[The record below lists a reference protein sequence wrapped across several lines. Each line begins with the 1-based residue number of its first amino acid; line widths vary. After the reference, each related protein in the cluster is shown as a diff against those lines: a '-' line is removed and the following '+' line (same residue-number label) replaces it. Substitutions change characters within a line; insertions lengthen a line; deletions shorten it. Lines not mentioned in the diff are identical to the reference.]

1 MSLMKLAFNMESWQA
16 CGGGPE
22 LSEQDAL
29 SEGNKFIDKALKIFQ
44 EVSQCAVM
52 SLVRKFL

>member
-1 MSLMKLAFNMESWQA
+1 MKLAFNMESWQA

-44 EVSQCAVM
+44 EVGTIFKYQSMTQTVG
-52 SLVRKFL
+52 SL